1 MASTKHET
9 ITIGRRKSSVA
20 RVIARSGTGKVMV
33 NQREMNDYFGRETYS
48 MIIRQPLELTKMD
61 GKYDFFVNVVGGGLT
76 GQAGA
81 VRLGISRMLI
91 ALHPEL
97 RPTLK
102 AAGFLTRD
110 SREVERKKYGLRGAR
125 RAFQFSKR

>member
-1 MASTKHET
+1 MASTKQDI

-20 RVIARSGTGKVMV
+20 RVVARPGTGKIVV
-33 NQREMNDYFGRETYS
+33 NQHEMNDYFGRETYS

-61 GKYDFFVNVVGGGLT
+61 SRYDFFVNVKGGGLT

-91 ALHPEL
+91 TLHPEL
-97 RPTLK
+97 RPELK
-102 AAGFLTRD
+102 SAGFLTRD
-110 SREVERKKYGLRGAR
+110 SRKVERKKYGLRGAR

>member
-1 MASTKHET
+1 MASTKHEK
-9 ITIGRRKSSVA
+9 IIVGRRKSSVA
-20 RVIARSGTGKVMV
+20 RVIARPGTGKVTINKRDMG
-33 NQREMNDYFGRETYS
+33 DYFGRETYS
-48 MIIRQPLELTKMD
+48 MVIRQPLELTKMESR
-61 GKYDFFVNVVGGGLT
+61 YDFFVNVKGGGLT

-81 VRLGISRMLI
+81 VRLGISRTLI

-97 RPTLK
+97 RPELK

-110 SREVERKKYGLRGAR
+110 SRKVERKKYGLRGAR

>member
-1 MASTKHET
+1 MASTKHEI

-20 RVIARSGTGKVMV
+20 RVIARSGSGKIKV
-33 NQREMNDYFGRETYS
+33 NKREMNDYFGRETYS
-48 MIIRQPLELTKMD
+48 MVIRQPLELTKMD
-61 GKYDFFVNVVGGGLT
+61 GKYDFFVNVKGGGLT

-91 ALHPEL
+91 TLHPDL
-97 RPTLK
+97 RPALK
-102 AAGFLTRD
+102 EAGFLTRD
-110 SREVERKKYGLRGAR
+110 SRKVERKKYGLRGAR

>member
-1 MASTKHET
+1 MATTKHET
-9 ITIGRRKSSVA
+9 ITVGRRKSSVA
-20 RVIARSGTGKVMV
+20 RVIARPGTGKVLI
-33 NQREMNDYFGRETYS
+33 NKREMSEYFGRETYS
-48 MIIRQPLELTKMD
+48 MIIRQPLELCKKEND
-61 GKYDFFVNVVGGGLT
+61 YDFFVNVKGGGST

-81 VRLGISRMLI
+81 IRLGISRMLI
-91 ALHPEL
+91 ELHPEL

-110 SREVERKKYGLRGAR
+110 PREVERKKYGLRGAR

>member
-1 MASTKHET
+1 MASTKHEI

-20 RVIARSGTGKVMV
+20 RVIARPGSGKIKV
-33 NQREMNDYFGRETYS
+33 NKREMNDYFGRETYS
-48 MIIRQPLELTKMD
+48 MVIRQPLELTKMD
-61 GKYDFFVNVVGGGLT
+61 NKYDFFVNVNGGGLT

-91 ALHPEL
+91 TLHPDL
-97 RPTLK
+97 RPALK
-102 AAGFLTRD
+102 EAGFLTRD
-110 SREVERKKYGLRGAR
+110 SRKVERKKYGLRGAR